1 MKKCAIALLLVA
13 SLLIGTVNADTLI
26 VDTNADG
33 FLQYDI
39 DGSWE
44 SMRDAPGQDLSTGN
58 NYNIIYTAAT
68 STTDVINY
76 HRRAPFN
83 FNTSLLPDTA
93 TITDAKFTVYG
104 FDKTNGLG
112 TFDAS
117 LIYFSPAS
125 ETSFVAGDYDNT
137 NFTRVANDIP
147 YASFNTGGMNNFTL
161 TDLSV
166 ISKTGTTHLLFT
178 HSADADDSALTWADG
193 VYSGFYLG
201 GMLTYPAF
209 LTIEYTDAG
218 GDPPVASFSCDH
230 TFLRIPQPVTCTDT
244 STESPTSWN
253 WSFGDGTYSEDEN
266 PVHKYTRRGSFNITL
281 TATNGDGSD
290 TSDITQEKVT
300 GYETYT

>member
-13 SLLIGTVNADTLI
+13 SLLVSTVNADTLI

-44 SMRDAPGQDLSTGN
+44 SMRDGPGQDLSTGN
-58 NYNIIYTAAT
+58 NLNYIWTY
-68 STTDVINY
+68 SSSSEDVIHQ
-76 HRRAPFN
+76 HRRGPFN

-93 TITDAKFTVYG
+93 TITDAKFTVYAY
-104 FDKTNGLG
+104 DKTNGLG

-137 NFTRVANDIP
+137 NFTRVADDIP
-147 YASFNTGGMNNFTL
+147 YASFNAGGMNNFTL

-193 VYSGFYLG
+193 AYSGFYLG
-201 GMLTYPAF
+201 GLSAPAF

-218 GDPPVASFSCDH
+218 GDPPVASFTCDH
-230 TFLRIPQPVTCTDT
+230 YFLRIPQSVTCTDT
-244 STESPTSWN
+244 STETPTSWL
-253 WSFGDGTYSEDEN
+253 WDFGDGTTSTDEN
-266 PVHKYTRRGSFNITL
+266 PVHKYTRRGAFDVTL
-281 TATNGDGSD
+281 TATNDDGSD
-290 TSDITQEKVT
+290 ESDITEMKVI